1 MESFLN
7 ILMIAALL
15 IVGFA
20 IWQAWR
26 IIRKAKDG
34 ETVSDR
40 DQRKIDR
47 WFTVVQLAVYV
58 GVAAVAVKIYRM
70 FTGA

>member
-40 DQRKIDR
+40 DQWKIDR

-70 FTGA
+70 LTGA